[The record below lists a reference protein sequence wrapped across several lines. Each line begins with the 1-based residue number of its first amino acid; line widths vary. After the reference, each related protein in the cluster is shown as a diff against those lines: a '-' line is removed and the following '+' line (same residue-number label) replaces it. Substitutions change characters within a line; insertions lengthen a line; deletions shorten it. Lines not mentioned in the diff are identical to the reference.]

1 MFFKL
6 LCDYSNITFIW
17 IQRLHYLH
25 YTTIQKITLIIVKR
39 VVKKKM
45 SLIIFLKKKVIVYC
59 HEVLYFDF
67 FLFFIIDKLYTFLIR
82 FWTHKATTCLNY
94 FICYVPSCPLF
105 QFFLVVPLLYL
116 LDIQILP
123 KSSHIFSYSTKGL
136 QPTYPTSQTWPYWPT
151 VTQPDYFDS
160 CT

>member
-1 MFFKL
+1 MNSALTLFTL
-6 LCDYSNITFIW
+6 HNNTEDYVNNCEKGGEKKNVP
-17 IQRLHYLH
+17 HYLLEKES
-25 YTTIQKITLIIVKR
+25 YSLLSRGTILR
-39 VVKKKM
+39 
-45 SLIIFLKKKVIVYC
+45 
-59 HEVLYFDF
+59 LY
-67 FLFFIIDKLYTFLIR
+67 FFIIDKLHTFLIR

-151 VTQPDYFDS
+151 VTQPDCFDS

>member
-39 VVKKKM
+39 VVKKKNVPHYLLEEESY
-45 SLIIFLKKKVIVYC
+45 SLLSWGTILR
-59 HEVLYFDF
+59 LY
-67 FLFFIIDKLYTFLIR
+67 FFIIDKLYTFLIR

-151 VTQPDYFDS
+151 VTQPDCFDS

>member
-1 MFFKL
+1 MNSTLTLFTL
-6 LCDYSNITFIW
+6 HNNTEDYVNNCEKSGEKKNV
-17 IQRLHYLH
+17 LHYLLEKES
-25 YTTIQKITLIIVKR
+25 YSLLSWGTILR
-39 VVKKKM
+39 
-45 SLIIFLKKKVIVYC
+45 
-59 HEVLYFDF
+59 LY
-67 FLFFIIDKLYTFLIR
+67 FFIIDKLHTFLIR

-123 KSSHIFSYSTKGL
+123 KSSHIFSYSTRGL
-136 QPTYPTSQTWPYWPT
+136 QPIYPTSQTWPYWPT
-151 VTQPDYFDS
+151 VTQPDCFDS

>member
-6 LCDYSNITFIW
+6 LCDYCNITFIW

-39 VVKKKM
+39 VVKKKNVPHYLLEEESY
-45 SLIIFLKKKVIVYC
+45 SLLSWGTILR
-59 HEVLYFDF
+59 LY
-67 FLFFIIDKLYTFLIR
+67 FFIIDKLYTFLIR